1 MIEVGRTYQRIYPH
15 AFDRVWLREVTI
27 REKRSTGRSD
37 GPLRSYFVG
46 SDGNHYDSMGRR
58 GSAGFINLSDIFCRK
73 YDLLVL
79 SLEEMLEECLN

>member
-15 AFDRVWLREVTI
+15 AFNNVWLREVII
-27 REKRSTGRSD
+27 REERSTGRSG
-37 GPLRSYFVG
+37 GPLRSFFVG

-58 GSAGFINLSDIFCRK
+58 GGRGFIDSSDTDCRK